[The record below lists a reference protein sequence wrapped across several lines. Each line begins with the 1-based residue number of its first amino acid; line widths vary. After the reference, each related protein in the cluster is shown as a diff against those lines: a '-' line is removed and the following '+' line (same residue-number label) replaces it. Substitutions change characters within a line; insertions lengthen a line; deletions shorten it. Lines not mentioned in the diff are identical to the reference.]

1 LQKGKQDFF
10 LKKHQLMKYL
20 ILTSAIL
27 CSFLCSCNNQDQ
39 ESNETATSTDST
51 TESSSPN
58 ATSNN
63 TDTVQLANAKETK
76 SEKTQTGPS
85 TPVDISDAS
94 FDNMVLKSDKV
105 VVVDFWAAWCGPCK
119 MIAPYMKDLASE
131 YSGKI
136 IVGKLDVDKN
146 KITAQKYQISAIPIV
161 MIFKN
166 GQMVEKIVGA
176 LPKSEYKAKID
187 KVLGS

>member
-1 LQKGKQDFF
+1 
-10 LKKHQLMKYL
+10 MKYL

-27 CSFLCSCNNQDQ
+27 CSLLISCKNQVQ
-39 ESNETATSTDST
+39 ESGEIAASIDST
-51 TESSSPN
+51 SQSSSPN
-58 ATSNN
+58 STENK
-63 TDTVQLANAKETK
+63 TDTAQLTNSNETK
-76 SEKTQTGPS
+76 SEKTPTGPS

-105 VVVDFWAAWCGPCK
+105 VVVDFWATWCGPCK
-119 MIAPYMKDLASE
+119 MIAPHMKELASE

-176 LPKSEYKAKID
+176 MPKSEYKAKID